1 MAINR
6 PKGLPGLRG
15 LRGLGELS
23 EGERKKFYADNA
35 AVLSKYGNNPM
46 HYGIAAERLYN
57 NQKFINAFGE
67 DAFDRLND
75 GTKASYDYRNQ
86 MFHDK
91 IVYNAFQEKFG
102 RIDTPENRKKHPF
115 TSKVASQLDIQ
126 GMYDLLTNKE
136 YMGPIERSRQYQA
149 NLNAA
154 KKVGKSYDAAINNPY
169 VDAIGA
175 GFMQWGKTESAL
187 RPSINDAD
195 YAKKDKEILDK
206 LYAETQQRRE
216 VDIQDAADIM
226 YASMLDNDDSGRKS
240 LAQYYKEFDKFAT
253 KNSSF
258 YNTFKN
264 SRWLR
269 DYTNE
274 DRLKDYAKFLALK
287 QKYGDWVALKYFERS
302 MQNKIAEA
310 QDGSWTGNTLKGVL
324 TTTWSDLGSNV
335 ALLANVGKSAEQMAI
350 LNQGKDPNKPIY
362 DKKGNIIDYQRND
375 NWVTNPA
382 YWNAVY
388 KYNTFS
394 PTEIKA
400 IEERGGISEDV
411 NVREF
416 GYTPDF
422 FSWDT
427 VEEGFKQGGHVIA
440 GIIETGLT
448 GAAGRAVGWAGN
460 GAMKMMGLSAKAMQ
474 SASKAGRIANNFI
487 VGATTGL
494 EGSQLE
500 AMGTFDEQLQTN
512 KEKIQK
518 QITKELYD
526 YQRTI
531 NYNSNAAKLGINNI
545 YRQLKAQDN
554 KRVAMGNREGSKAF
568 PLSDETLK
576 AQAKQL
582 YTNQL
587 LSEKQKELQELHKKD
602 ELQAA
607 RDAEKAYAT
616 NFIMDYVK
624 NISLTL
630 GIQKFKI
637 AKGSIR
643 SAFDD
648 TVMKNVVADAETG
661 GVKRGIEKTVAKD
674 GKVEK
679 VIKDSKYASGKR
691 LGLEIAKQLGGGFMD
706 EYMDGLN
713 ASFAGGVGNNEFD
726 NYIKRN
732 YDPKA
737 YSSTVDTF
745 LGSMLA
751 GMSEGID
758 GITDRQNLYEGF
770 IGMISPMATATANVN
785 AVFRPKDT
793 WKAIAKGT
801 DEFGNKMSKVDR
813 LSTILMNPL
822 LNTIT
827 EAKEKDRN
835 IDRAVDAINAV
846 IAANKDKLQDAA
858 KVISVLGNYNGTL
871 NDNKVLLDSKDNKL
885 LNAFNLISTLN
896 TLENLDGGKGSNLYK
911 ETMETMEGLAK
922 GTLEK
927 EQLDHEIGMF
937 LADDDNKSILEEVDN
952 SLSEEE
958 KEKKKRE
965 IVAKRLKNNA
975 KYFMDMKHRLSDIY
989 DTFAHST
996 SMKDVNPTVKDFLAY
1011 NIIASDDY
1019 KKRLETLEKELNV
1032 GNTDAET
1039 LYKPDYNIRYY
1050 TNASRNKAVL
1060 AREREIENTQK
1071 EIDKIKEDYNK
1082 TQKKIASLKAEREAT
1097 TDDDRKVT
1105 MKSLIEKKETN
1116 LKALE
1121 FQRKSVEERKRM
1133 LEREKEEISKL
1144 TDSPVIDEST
1154 ILNADAR
1161 DRAFIL
1167 DPKNRGNYSEDVQAV
1182 IDNVSNSLM
1191 QKDPEALTKLQD
1203 AATLAQ
1209 RVADMKAVYNKVLS
1223 NDELAAE
1230 YFGTVS
1236 AARDRAAM
1244 ADSLQDEINSYY
1256 DILGKAYLDR
1266 EKFPKTFKKFIL
1278 SRSPDFIRA
1287 YMEDHPNQ
1295 VDAIQPYYD
1304 MLKFSED
1311 AAAVLLESNYNDK
1324 VIEGMVSTL
1333 TDFSMQ
1339 ANNREELEKMVE
1351 ELIDSKDIDA
1361 DTKDRYENML
1371 SRMTKMGYQRD
1382 ATILE
1387 KRAERKKREEEEKKK
1402 QEEAQKKAEEEAKAA
1417 AEKKTKEDKT
1427 NAETP
1432 DKDTTKENKTID
1444 IGEARSDDDYKDVK
1458 AKDVATID
1466 LGSENSEPKETATKD
1481 SETNIESKVDS
1492 KTQEESP
1499 TTDATPSIEV
1509 RNQDEHIRINYNQVV
1524 NVAPDEYESI
1534 PETAKHEENATFEA
1548 HSAEKDGDNWYFIG
1562 NFAGDKNETKVKSK
1576 KNLDKGV
1583 TNEEQQVEVKA
1594 ESAEGQG
1601 MPENK
1606 NIIMDGD
1613 EVKGK
1618 SPSIEQQAEQSQ
1630 AEGKKVQVSD
1640 ISEDADTTNSV
1651 VQQTNDTNAYS
1662 LGGNAMSRY
1671 EPKDLENDGKL
1682 VKKVGKDRGDHY
1694 NEHFPWM
1701 EEAGIKLQNIIDREL
1716 ARIINMNP
1724 HAKVKFMAINPL
1736 GEATKDYR
1744 VQDDLFLVL
1753 DYDNSINRGITA
1765 IHDDINGGVIESNGK
1780 KYLIIGVAG
1789 FPKYNKGKEKLYYTL
1804 WRHDKVADGLAL
1816 KIWRKKQLDSNP
1828 NERFYVNEELS
1839 TEVVPYSQIPGYIVR
1854 QTEKDDS
1861 PKFRKVS
1868 ELLADKERNPLGY
1881 DMQSVAW
1888 GIQEMNKFLL
1898 VGGATIDQVMV
1909 PRNPLTNS
1917 GSAFVLMP
1925 ASNGKMVPSY
1935 LKPLY
1940 YVEMQDGTLKDRV
1953 QDLLNRIITP
1963 GTDRARFDNAI
1974 GAINE
1979 LCSIF
1984 YLTPEGDDIH
1994 RSGKTVTL
2002 VSDGRPVVFTLDN
2015 SFDRM
2020 KFMQAFEEMNP
2031 RVNITADVLSSQ
2043 ELLKEYDEAGALTT
2057 DAALFGTAGSSY
2069 SIYALDKKGK
2079 MIMPANPIN
2088 PPKPGTDSD
2097 YRKEQTQV
2105 VYDHQYYREDN
2116 GVFSL
2121 DGETITDSKTIEQ
2134 LQYNKRIIDNQLA
2147 PVLTDKTWEY
2157 YILSSGE
2164 HPEAVKV
2171 DKNTKEVKVST
2182 EEEAQKLIDRINEEK
2197 AKDDREKAAEKAI
2210 EVSEQDGRNAQM
2222 KSAEDVDIL
2231 DGGVIVDDETGES
2244 IQDNTPK
2251 IEESTASVEESK
2263 GGSNKVTETSPRED
2277 LKNKSISAV
2286 KSEENQAPTQTFA
2299 ELVKDIKYLFKVR
2312 KLVLNKF
2319 GESSKSI
2326 SVIEK
2331 TLRDRDIEVDAIGT
2345 SEADIEAWIKTIEDC
2360 R

>member
-1 MAINR
+1 MAIDR
-6 PKGLPGLRG
+6 PKGLKGLRG

-67 DAFDRLND
+67 EAFDQLND
-75 GTKASYDYRNQ
+75 GTKASYDRRNQ
-86 MFHDK
+86 LFRDRT
-91 IVYNAFQEKFG
+91 IENAFVDKYGKESNFK
-102 RIDTPENRKKHPF
+102 TM
-115 TSKVASQLDIQ
+115 SSQLDTNA
-126 GMYDLLTNKE
+126 MYDLLNNTE
-136 YMGPIERSRQYQA
+136 FMGESERRKRLLEGTR
-149 NLNAA
+149 NA
-154 KKVGKSYDAAINNPY
+154 KKEADYYDEGLRSQRWMTSANPIATTTFAKASVAITPL
-169 VDAIGA
+169 
-175 GFMQWGKTESAL
+175 QQ
-187 RPSINDAD
+187 DAD

-206 LYAETQQRRE
+206 LYADTQKRRE

-226 YASMLDNDDSGRKS
+226 YANMLNNDDSGRKS
-240 LAQYYKEFDKFAT
+240 LAHYYKEFDKFAT

-258 YNTFKN
+258 YKTFKN
-264 SRWLR
+264 SRWLK

-274 DRLKDYAKFLALK
+274 DRLKDYAKYLALK
-287 QKYGDWVALKYFERS
+287 QKYGEGVALRYFERS
-302 MQNKIAEA
+302 MQNKVADA
-310 QDGSWTGNTLKGVL
+310 QDGAWTGNTLKGVL

-335 ALLANVGKSAEQMAI
+335 ALLANVGKSAEEMAI

-362 DKKGNIIDYQRND
+362 DKKGNIIDYQRNG

-427 VEEGFKQGGHVIA
+427 MEEGFKQGGHVIA

-448 GAAGRAVGWAGN
+448 GAAGRAIGWAGK

-474 SASKAGRIANNFI
+474 SASKAGRIANNII

-526 YQRTI
+526 YQRSI

-587 LSEKQKELQELHKKD
+587 LGEKQKELQELHKKD

-616 NFIMDYVK
+616 NFIMDYIK
-624 NISLTL
+624 NVPLTL

-637 AKGSIR
+637 AKGSLR

-648 TVMKNVVADAETG
+648 TVMKNVVADAKTG
-661 GVKRGIEKTVAKD
+661 GVKRGIEKTITKD
-674 GKVEK
+674 GKTEK
-679 VIKDSKYASGKR
+679 VINDRRYSSGKR

-785 AVFRPKDT
+785 AVFRPRDT

-801 DEFGNKMSKVDR
+801 DEFGNKMGKVDR

-835 IDRAVDAINAV
+835 IDRAVDAINTV
-846 IAANKDKLQDAA
+846 VAANKDKLQDAA

-871 NDNKVLLDSKDNKL
+871 DDNRVLLDSKDNKL
-885 LNAFNLISTLN
+885 LNAFNLINTLN

-911 ETMETMEGLAK
+911 ETMETMEGLAN

-927 EQLDHEIGMF
+927 EQLDHEIDMF
-937 LADDDNKSILEEVDN
+937 LADDNNKSILDEIDN
-952 SLSEEE
+952 SLSDEE
-958 KEKKKRE
+958 KEKKKKE

-975 KYFMDMKHRLSDIY
+975 KYFMDMKNRLSDIY
-989 DTFAHST
+989 DTFAHSA
-996 SMKDVNPTVKDFLAY
+996 SMKEVNPTVKDFLAY

-1105 MKSLIEKKETN
+1105 MKSLIEKKQTN

-1133 LEREKEEISKL
+1133 LEMEKEEISKL
-1144 TDSPVIDEST
+1144 TDSPAIDESN

-1161 DRAFIL
+1161 DRAFIF
-1167 DPKNRGNYSEDVQAV
+1167 DPKNRGNYSEGVQTV

-1223 NDELAAE
+1223 NDELAAK
-1230 YFGTVS
+1230 YFETVS

-1244 ADSLQDEINSYY
+1244 ADSLQDEIDTYY
-1256 DILGKAYLDR
+1256 YKIGDAYINK
-1266 EKFPKTFKKFIL
+1266 EKDPTSFKKL
-1278 SRSPDFIRA
+1278 VLYRSPDFIRA

-1311 AAAVLLESNYNDK
+1311 AAAVLSENNYNDREIK
-1324 VIEGMVSTL
+1324 DMVSTL
-1333 TDFSMQ
+1333 LSFSMQ
-1339 ANNREELEKMVE
+1339 ANNRDELEKMVE

-1361 DTKDRYENML
+1361 DTKDRYDDML
-1371 SRMTKMGYQRD
+1371 SRMAKMGYQRG

-1387 KRAERKKREEEEKKK
+1387 NRKKRKEREAEANRQK
-1402 QEEAQKKAEEEAKAA
+1402 EEAAKKAKEEAKKA
-1417 AEKKTKEDKT
+1417 AEVKAQEDSKKKASEIIGDAIDEETLKKAQMGSTNGVDLDLDDSENKET
-1427 NAETP
+1427 NA
-1432 DKDTTKENKTID
+1432 DDTID
-1444 IGEARSDDDYKDVK
+1444 R
-1458 AKDVATID
+1458 
-1466 LGSENSEPKETATKD
+1466 KETKV
-1481 SETNIESKVDS
+1481 ESKV
-1492 KTQEESP
+1492 QEKSP
-1499 TTDATPSIEV
+1499 AVNITPSSEV
-1509 RNQDEHIRINYNQVV
+1509 KDQDEHIRINYNQVV
-1524 NVAPDEYESI
+1524 KVAPGEYESL

-1562 NFAGDKNETKVKSK
+1562 NFTGNQNETKVKSK
-1576 KNLDKGV
+1576 KNLDKEV
-1583 TNEEQQVEVKA
+1583 TNEEQQTEAKA
-1594 ESAEGQG
+1594 KSAEGQS
-1601 MPENK
+1601 MSENK

-1630 AEGKKVQVSD
+1630 AEGKKVQVS
-1640 ISEDADTTNSV
+1640 EVGENADTTNSV

-1671 EPKDLENDGKL
+1671 EPDFLTNDGKL
-1682 VKKVGKDRGDHY
+1682 VRKKDKEGYHHY
-1694 NEHFPWM
+1694 EDYFSWM
-1701 EEAGIKLQNIIDREL
+1701 EAAGIKLQNIIDREL

-1724 HAKVKFMAINPL
+1724 HAKVKFMAINPN
-1736 GEATKDYR
+1736 GKATKDYKVR
-1744 VQDDLFLVL
+1744 NDLFLVL
-1753 DYDNSINRGITA
+1753 DYDNSINRGITV
-1765 IHDDINGGVIESNGK
+1765 IHDDSNGGVIESNGK

-1789 FPKYNKGKEKLYYTL
+1789 YPKYNKGKERLYYTL
-1804 WRHDKVADGLAL
+1804 WRHDKVVDGLAL
-1816 KIWRKKQLDSNP
+1816 KLWRKKQLDSNP
-1828 NERFYVNEELS
+1828 NERYYVNEELS
-1839 TEVVPYSQIPGYIVR
+1839 TEIVPYSQIPGYIVR
-1854 QTEKDDS
+1854 QAEKD
-1861 PKFRKVS
+1861 KGTGYRKVS

-1881 DMQSVAW
+1881 DMQSVIW

-1898 VGGATIDQVMV
+1898 VGNASIDNVMV
-1909 PRNPLTNS
+1909 PRNALTNS

-1940 YVEMQDGTLKDRV
+1940 YVEMQEGTLKEKV
-1953 QDLLNRIITP
+1953 EGLLNRVITP
-1963 GTDRARFDNAI
+1963 GTDRARFDDAI

-1994 RSGKTVTL
+1994 RKGKTVTL
-2002 VSDGRPVVFTLDN
+2002 AFDGRSINFTLDSN
-2015 SFDRM
+2015 FDRG
-2020 KFMQAFEEMNP
+2020 KFMKTFKEMNP
-2031 RVNITADVLSSQ
+2031 RVNITAEVFGSQ
-2043 ELLKEYDEAGALTT
+2043 NLLKEYDEAGALTT

-2079 MIMPANPIN
+2079 MIMPADPIN

-2097 YRKEQTQV
+2097 YRKEQMQV
-2105 VYDHQYYREDN
+2105 VYDHQYYREDG

-2121 DGETITDSKTIEQ
+2121 DGEVVADKKLIEQ
-2134 LQYNKRIIDNQLA
+2134 LQYNKRIIDNQLV

-2164 HPEAVKV
+2164 HPEAIKV
-2171 DKNTKEVKVST
+2171 DKNTKEVKVAT
-2182 EEEAQKLIDRINEEK
+2182 EEEAQKLIDKINEEK
-2197 AKDDREKAAEKAI
+2197 AKADREKAAEKAI
-2210 EVSEQDGRNAQM
+2210 EVNEQDGRNAQM
-2222 KSAEDVDIL
+2222 KGAEDADIL
-2231 DGGVIVDDETGES
+2231 DGGITIDEETGEI
-2244 IQDNTPK
+2244 IQDNASK
-2251 IEESTASVEESK
+2251 VEEFTASVEK
-2263 GGSNKVTETSPRED
+2263 SNGDAEKVTEASSKKE
-2277 LKNKSISAV
+2277 LKDKSISAS
-2286 KSEENQAPTQTFA
+2286 KSKENQAPTQTFI
-2299 ELVKDIKYLFKVR
+2299 ELYNQEAYKIRLIKLWAKKWKDIPKTTSEQMEFLR
-2312 KLVLNKF
+2312 KKGV
-2319 GESSKSI
+2319 
-2326 SVIEK
+2326 
-2331 TLRDRDIEVDAIGT
+2331 EVDAIGT
-2345 SEADIEAWIKTIEDC
+2345 SKADIEAWIKTIEDC